1 MSALSSRRSRVV
13 TRDVSDANDAG
24 GVGWSVDRCWSTWGG
39 VAGGARQDGL
49 DTNMGIVGI
58 SCRTLDPGLDA
69 TMNKSIGR
77 RISPDGEHETGC
89 KLQIRVCQFDS
100 KY

>member
-1 MSALSSRRSRVV
+1 MLSKIKNKGEWHFLSDV
-13 TRDVSDANDAG
+13 TA
-24 GVGWSVDRCWSTWGG
+24 
-39 VAGGARQDGL
+39 QL